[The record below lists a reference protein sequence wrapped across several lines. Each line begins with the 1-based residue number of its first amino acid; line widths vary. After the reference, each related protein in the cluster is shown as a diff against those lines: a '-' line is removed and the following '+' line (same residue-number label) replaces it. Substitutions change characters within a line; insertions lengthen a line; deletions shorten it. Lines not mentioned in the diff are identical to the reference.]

1 MDSVSKI
8 ALGFIVGVAFGTLLG
23 VLTAPHKGTIT
34 RRKIVRAGTDI
45 VDDLKDK
52 LDDSVDEMKGLY
64 KSTKKEAEDLVGKI
78 KK

>member
-45 VDDLKDK
+45 VDDVRDK
-52 LDDSVDEMKGLY
+52 LDDSIDEVKGLY
-64 KSTKKEAEDLVGKI
+64 KSTIKEAEDLVGKI